1 MEKWKEEFD
10 EKYGNITFT
19 PSSEHEAF
27 LQIAPDVKAF
37 IEKVRQ
43 EAIMEVINEIPDG
56 EIDEFTGDS
65 VTLLPLKD
73 QLKTKFNVD

>member
-1 MEKWKEEFD
+1 MKGIED
-10 EKYGNITFT
+10 
-19 PSSEHEAF
+19 
-27 LQIAPDVKAF
+27 F

-43 EAIMEVINEIPDG
+43 EAIMEVIDEIPDG

-73 QLKTKFNVD
+73 QLKSKFL

>member
-1 MEKWKEEFD
+1 MEKWKEELHKLYPRPA
-10 EKYGNITFT
+10 E
-19 PSSEHEAF
+19 PSSFWEMGMKGIE
-27 LQIAPDVKAF
+27 DF

-43 EAIMEVINEIPDG
+43 EAIMEVIDEIPDG

-73 QLKTKFNVD
+73 QLKSKFL